1 MEEND
6 QFVDTLRSRGL
17 TCAKLKAMEK
27 REYKDAAEF
36 RKIGFQN
43 IANVQEQSAQKIA
56 EVRKKVCKLR

>member
-1 MEEND
+1 
-6 QFVDTLRSRGL
+6 
-17 TCAKLKAMEK
+17 MEK